1 MAANVRG
8 ETAMATNTR
17 ENSAGASESA
27 RELALRRSRKSIGR
41 QVRSWGAVAWLWV
54 AMIPFL
60 YPFLFMIA
68 TAIRSPN
75 EFLQNSVSII
85 PTQITFEHLQKAWTA
100 GGLGE
105 AMANSLYATVIGVLV
120 SCALATTAGFF
131 FLRNNSRPAKFVRIA
146 IFASQALPAPVW
158 LIPLYVAAS
167 DWGVANQ
174 LWFLGILY
182 GLVAARFGA
191 YLMYAYYRGLPTEIF
206 EAARVDGAS
215 IVRQFRSIV
224 LPLSLPPLATLVAL
238 TFVWSWGDFLL
249 ALVFTGASGNPTV
262 TVAAASLV
270 GQYSTG
276 QQTQAAAL
284 VISMVPMIFV
294 FAFAQRFLV
303 QGALAGSVKA

>member
-1 MAANVRG
+1 MT
-8 ETAMATNTR
+8 TATAQ
-17 ENSAGASESA
+17 GGVPIESA
-27 RELALRRSRKSIGR
+27 PKKPR
-41 QVRSWGAVAWLWV
+41 QSLKGQMRAWGTVAWLWV

-60 YPFLFMIA
+60 YPFLFMVV
-68 TAIRSPN
+68 TALRTPN
-75 EFLQNSVSII
+75 DYLQNSVSII
-85 PTQITFEHLQKAWTA
+85 PSAVTFEHLSRAWTA
-100 GGLGE
+100 GGLGL
-105 AMANSLYATVIGVLV
+105 AMGNSLYTSVIGVLV

-131 FLRNNSRPAKFVRIA
+131 FLRHNSRPAKFVRIA
-146 IFASQALPAPVW
+146 TFASQALPAPVW

-167 DWGVANQ
+167 DWGVADQ

-215 IVRQFRSIV
+215 TVKQFTAIV
-224 LPLSLPPLATLVAL
+224 LPLSLPPLATLAAL

-284 VISMVPMIFV
+284 VISMIPMLIV

-303 QGALAGSVKA
+303 QGALAGSVKS